1 MSIAGM
7 ILGIIAMM
15 FAWIPVIGYI
25 SIPLILVGLPLAF
38 FGLRR
43 SRKNRSGVGMAVTG
57 LILHLLALTFIV
69 YYTVTFL
76 FFVEVTQST
85 ST

>member
-25 SIPLILVGLPLAF
+25 SAPLILVGLPLSF
-38 FGLRR
+38 LGLRR

-57 LILHLLALTFIV
+57 LILHLLALAFIV
-69 YYTVTFL
+69 YYTLSIVVFSEAT
-76 FFVEVTQST
+76 
-85 ST
+85 